1 MYFCL
6 RKCFACAVTSARNV
20 VLLGSHVAQ
29 LPWFIPVSVQMSSPR
44 KGFSDYLMQNSIP
57 LLLLCSSSP
66 LFVFLHS
73 TFFPFF
79 FCFLGPHTAAYGRPR
94 VESEPHLPAYATAP
108 ATPHLSRINDLHRSS
123 RQSWILNPLSK
134 ARD

>member
-1 MYFCL
+1 MVEMYFCL
-6 RKCFACAVTSARNV
+6 RMCFARAVTSARNV

-57 LLLLCSSSP
+57 LLLCSSSP

-73 TFFPFF
+73 TFFFF
-79 FCFLGPHTAAYGRPR
+79 FFLRFRTAPAAYGSSHAARGQIR
-94 VESEPHLPAYATAP
+94 ATA
-108 ATPHLSRINDLHRSS
+108 AGLHHSHS
-123 RQSWILNPLSK
+123 NEGSK
-134 ARD
+134 LC